1 MLIRWNIFTTR
12 FGTGAFACTESGVCS
27 VMLPQ
32 ENWVRSGQPAL
43 PGIHPSGD
51 SVLLLDSSLEER
63 DYFES
68 FFQGDPELH
77 TDSDQSITP
86 PIVDWDFLKRHRTP
100 FQQKVLRACYE
111 IPKGRVE
118 TYGSLATRSGVS
130 GAARAA
136 GSVMATNP
144 VPLLIPCHRVVR
156 QGGNVGQY
164 GGGAGMKT
172 WLLQSESALFTA

>member
-1 MLIRWNIFTTR
+1 
-12 FGTGAFACTESGVCS
+12 
-27 VMLPQ
+27 
-32 ENWVRSGQPAL
+32 
-43 PGIHPSGD
+43 
-51 SVLLLDSSLEER
+51 
-63 DYFES
+63 
-68 FFQGDPELH
+68 
-77 TDSDQSITP
+77 ITP

-100 FQQKVLRACYE
+100 FQQKVLQACYE

-118 TYGSLATRSGVS
+118 TYGSLATRCGVP

-156 QGGNVGQY
+156 QGGEVGQY

-172 WLLQSESALFTA
+172 WLLQCESALLTA